1 MSYGFE
7 HLPSRF
13 VSHEPCPA
21 CNSKDNLARY
31 EGGSGYC
38 FGCGYY
44 ERGSQPNQRS
54 TISEGISKLGRKQIE
69 LGSRGST
76 SEDGVRSPPDD
87 TVLGEYPEHVLE
99 WVRQYGL
106 TAVDL
111 IRYKIGW
118 SKQREQLIY
127 QFYGADKDLVLWQAR
142 NFRKGTTHR
151 DRFFTSG
158 SSANVIATYYPKESG
173 SKACIVEDCI
183 SAIVVS
189 KSGVSGIPCLG
200 SAMPEKKLSMI
211 ARLYKTVYVW
221 LDADKL
227 KESQKIARQ
236 LGLLGCRTRVIHTKE
251 DPKTYPIDF
260 IEGLLI

>member
-1 MSYGFE
+1 MYGFE

-13 VSHEPCPA
+13 ISHESCPN
-21 CNSKDNLARY
+21 CHSKDNLARY

-44 ERGSQPNQRS
+44 ERGTPVTGNGSTLSDGVSQ
-54 TISEGISKLGRKQIE
+54 LGRGNKVRSS
-69 LGSRGST
+69 GTGT
-76 SEDGVRSPPDD
+76 EDGVRSPPDD
-87 TVLGEYPEHVLE
+87 TVLGEYPEHVIA

-106 TAVDL
+106 TAIDL

-118 SKQREQLIY
+118 SKSREQLIY

-142 NFRKGTTHR
+142 NFREGTTHR

-158 SSANVIATYYPKESG
+158 SSADVIATYYPKESG

-200 SAMPEKKLSMI
+200 STMPEKKLSRI
-211 ARLYKTVYVW
+211 ARYYKNVYVW
-221 LDADKL
+221 LDQDKL
-227 KESQKIARQ
+227 KEAQKIARQ
-236 LGLLGCRTRVIHTKE
+236 LGLLGCRTRVLFTKE
-251 DPKTYPIDF
+251 DPKCYSMDV
-260 IEGLLI
+260 IEGLLS

>member
-1 MSYGFE
+1 MYGFE
-7 HLPSRF
+7 HLPSRYLF
-13 VSHEPCPA
+13 HEPCPN

-38 FGCGYY
+38 FGCGFY
-44 ERGSQPNQRS
+44 ERGSGRPGNSRDIQ
-54 TISEGISKLGRKQIE
+54 EGVSQLGGKTVV
-69 LGSRGST
+69 GSRGGPET
-76 SEDGVRSPPDD
+76 TDGVRSPPDD
-87 TVLGEYPEHVLE
+87 TVLGEYPEQALE

-106 TAVDL
+106 TAIDL

-118 SKQREQLIY
+118 SKSREQLIY

-142 NFRKGTTHR
+142 NFRKGTTHS

-158 SSANVIATYYPKESG
+158 SSANFIATYYPKESG

-200 SAMPEKKLSMI
+200 SAMPEKKVSMI
-211 ARLYKTVYVW
+211 ARLYKNVFVW
-221 LDADKL
+221 LDANKMR
-227 KESQKIARQ
+227 ESQKIARQ

-251 DPKTYPIDF
+251 DPKCYPLDF
-260 IEGLLI
+260 IEGVLS